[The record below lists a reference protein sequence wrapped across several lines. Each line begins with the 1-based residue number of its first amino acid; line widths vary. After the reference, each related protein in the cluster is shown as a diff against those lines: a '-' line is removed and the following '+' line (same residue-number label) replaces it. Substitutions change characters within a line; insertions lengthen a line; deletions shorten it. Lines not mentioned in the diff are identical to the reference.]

1 MIGEAIREI
10 IKKNKLTYRQI
21 ASDLG
26 IDHANLYHSL
36 KKGANPEWNTIEK
49 LLGYLGYEVQIV
61 KSTHS
66 TPRADPSTALRTST
80 RGMLR
85 VDTERRLLPRFT
97 KESIIEKTYSS

>member
-10 IKKNKLTYRQI
+10 IKKNKLTYREV

-36 KKGANPEWNTIEK
+36 KKDANPEWNTIER

-61 KSTHS
+61 KSKKK
-66 TPRADPSTALRTST
+66 
-80 RGMLR
+80 
-85 VDTERRLLPRFT
+85 T
-97 KESIIEKTYSS
+97 K